1 MFLISADKENIQ
13 GFAFSALLMDKIL
26 YLPHRCAIIQSC
38 FQNKFKEDM
47 LD

>member
-13 GFAFSALLMDKIL
+13 GFVFSALLMEKNI
-26 YLPHRCAIIQSC
+26 LPHRCAIMQSC